1 MTKLYFLFLGL
12 LLISCDNCFVNN
24 SKKTAVHE
32 QAQQEQD
39 AKAKVKLAKKL
50 AKMQQKLQE
59 DDEKN
64 KQELAENNKDIQQK
78 AIDFRIK
85 QELDV
90 FASIDF
96 SNQNTRVK
104 TRQKLEELFFKKV
117 ISKNGELLLT
127 QESKD
132 YISVFLADTNDKIKD
147 IAEEVLTKNFK
158 KLISDDKNEQLLD
171 DLNKSLIFNKNI
183 KLGRLYR
190 FYKDNLTSNLEKDIF
205 SFADR
210 DKNGFGNDKE
220 KDYFSLLFLLK
231 AATDKESKELI
242 EKNNDFYNM
251 LKQGLELAK
260 KDDYFSKE
268 QLQQINN
275 YAQKVGLDK

>member
-24 SKKTAVHE
+24 SKKTFAQE
-32 QAQQEQD
+32 QALQDQD
-39 AKAKVKLAKKL
+39 AKAKAKLAKKL

-59 DDEKN
+59 DDEKV
-64 KQELAENNKDIQQK
+64 KQKVAEHNKDIQQK

-90 FASIDF
+90 FPSRDF
-96 SNQNTRVK
+96 SNQNTRITTK
-104 TRQKLEELFFKKV
+104 QELEELFFKKA
-117 ISKNGELLLT
+117 ISENAALLLT

-132 YISVFLADTNDKIKD
+132 YISVFLAATNDKIKD

-158 KLISDDKNEQLLD
+158 KLISDDKNDQLLD

-183 KLGRLYR
+183 KLARLYL
-190 FYKDNLTSNLEKDIF
+190 FYKDNLTSNLAEDIF

-210 DKNGFGNDKE
+210 DKNGFDNDKE

-231 AATDKESKELI
+231 AAIDEESKELI

-251 LKQGLELAK
+251 LKQGLELAN
-260 KDDYFSKE
+260 KDAYFSKE
-268 QLQQINN
+268 QLQQIND